1 MTGFRNLREI
11 GDAYEEGREF
21 FSAWRKVPTVATAAG
36 YWLDLSISPGNPS
49 PNYYATTPLAAA
61 RLAQST
67 DGGIRHGGNVSPASK
82 HLREL
87 LAYSSAAGGN
97 PLAGLLCDYLLYY
110 PFIPEDD
117 VGNPQVLD
125 NTVGLSR
132 YTDGEGVQIMAVVR
146 DPHSA
151 AGSTFQCS
159 YTNSR
164 GVAGRLTQ
172 PTTFGAQ
179 AVTGTILAGS
189 AGAGSFAPFLPLQD
203 GDTGVRSIESVTVL
217 TGGDVGTFVLVLV
230 KRIGIINTRGVDAAR
245 EIDPLKDHGLR
256 MPVIADDAFL
266 GIVALTAGNISGSQ
280 IYGTIQ
286 TVWST

>member
-1 MTGFRNLREI
+1 MAGFRNVREI
-11 GDAYEEGREF
+11 VDAYDAGREF

-36 YWLDLSISPGNPS
+36 YWIDLSLSPGNPS
-49 PNYYATTPLAAA
+49 PNYYATAPLTAA

-67 DGGIRHGGNVSPASK
+67 DGGIRHGGNVAPATK
-82 HLREL
+82 HLREV

-97 PLAGLLCDYLLYY
+97 PMAMLLCDYLLYY
-110 PFIPEDD
+110 PFIPQDD

-132 YTDGEGVQIMAVVR
+132 YTDGEGVQIMAIVR
-146 DPHSA
+146 DSHTA

-159 YTNSR
+159 YTNSE
-164 GVAGRLTQ
+164 GVSGRLTQ
-172 PTTFGAQ
+172 PATFGAQ
-179 AVTGTILAGS
+179 LVTGTVLAS
-189 AGAGSFAPFLPLQD
+189 NAGAGSFAPFLPLQD

-230 KRIGIINTRGVDAAR
+230 KRIGLVNVRGNDAPR

-256 MPVIADDAFL
+256 MPRIVDDAFL
-266 GIVALTAGNISGSQ
+266 GLVALTAGSVSGSQ